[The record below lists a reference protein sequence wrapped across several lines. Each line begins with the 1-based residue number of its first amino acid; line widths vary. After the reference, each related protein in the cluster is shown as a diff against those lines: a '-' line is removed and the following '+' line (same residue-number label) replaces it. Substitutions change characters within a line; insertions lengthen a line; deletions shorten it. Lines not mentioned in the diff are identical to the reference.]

1 MIPPKNSRSRKAI
14 GRHGFDLS
22 GGSSGAGLQAM
33 KTSHKPLLALAA
45 VAAATSFLS
54 ARADVLNIY
63 SHRHYTGDQEINRLF
78 TEKTGIEVK
87 VVNADADQLIER
99 LKTEGENSPADLLVT
114 VDAGRL
120 QRAKSEGLLKPLESG
135 VLEKSSPKE
144 LRDPEGY
151 WYPYTLRARVI
162 LTAKDRVKPDE
173 IKNYEDLAD
182 PKWRG
187 RLLARSSGS
196 SYNQSLLASIV
207 TAQGKDEAAK
217 WTKGV
222 VSNFARPPQG
232 GDRDQIKAVASG
244 LADVC
249 ISNTYYLGLLL
260 NSKDEADRKAGQSVN
275 VIFPNQDGRGAHC
288 NVSAAGVTKHAKNV
302 SQAKAYLEFLVSP
315 EIQKLIANS
324 TFEHPI
330 NGDVTLS
337 PTHESWGKFKIDT
350 ETFPK
355 MSESQP
361 EATKIFD
368 QAGWK

>member
-1 MIPPKNSRSRKAI
+1 MKFSLRSIPT
-14 GRHGFDLS
+14 F
-22 GGSSGAGLQAM
+22 
-33 KTSHKPLLALAA
+33 AA
-45 VAAATSFLS
+45 FATATSFTCS
-54 ARADVLNIY
+54 AAQELNVY
-63 SHRHYTGDQEINRLF
+63 SHRHYAGDQAINQLF

-87 VVNADADQLIER
+87 VVNAEADQLIER
-99 LKTEGENSPADLLVT
+99 LKSEGENSPADVLIT

-120 QRAKSEGLLKPLESG
+120 QRAKADGLLQPVKSEALENAT
-135 VLEKSSPKE
+135 PKD

-173 IKNYEDLAD
+173 IKTYSDLSD

-187 RLLARSSGS
+187 RLLVRSSTS
-196 SYNQSLLASIV
+196 SYNQGLLASIV
-207 TAQGKDEAAK
+207 TADGKDKAGEWA
-217 WTKGV
+217 KGV

-260 NSKDEADRKAGQSVN
+260 NSKDEADRKAGESVN
-275 VIFPNQDGRGAHC
+275 VVFPNQDGRGAHC
-288 NVSAAGVTKHAKNV
+288 NVSGAGVTKHAKNV
-302 SQAKAYLEFLVSP
+302 DQAKAYMEFLVSP
-315 EIQKLIANS
+315 EIQKMIANG
-324 TFEHPI
+324 TYEYPI
-330 NGDVTLS
+330 SGDTTLS

-355 MSESQP
+355 MGESQI
-361 EATKIFD
+361 EATRLFD

>member
-1 MIPPKNSRSRKAI
+1 
-14 GRHGFDLS
+14 
-22 GGSSGAGLQAM
+22 M
-33 KTSHKPLLALAA
+33 KRFLTF
-45 VAAATSFLS
+45 AAATAAVSLLS
-54 ARADVLNIY
+54 ANADVVNVY
-63 SHRHYTGDQEINRLF
+63 SHRHYAGDQAINRMF

-99 LKTEGENSPADLLVT
+99 LKSEGENSPADILVT

-120 QRAKSEGLLKPLESG
+120 QRAKADGLLQPLKSET
-135 VLEKSSPKE
+135 LEKATPKE
-144 LRDPEGY
+144 LRDPDGY

-162 LTAKDRVKPDE
+162 LASKERVKAGE

-187 RLLARSSGS
+187 RVLARSSTS
-196 SYNQSLLASIV
+196 TYNQGLLASLV
-207 TAQGKDEAAK
+207 TANGKEEAAS
-217 WTKGV
+217 WAKGV
-222 VSNFARPPQG
+222 VSNFTRPPQG

-260 NSKDEADRKAGQSVN
+260 NAKDEADRKAGEAVT
-275 VIFPNQDGRGAHC
+275 VIFPNQDGRGAHV
-288 NVSAAGVTKHAKNV
+288 NVSGAGITKHAKNV
-302 SQAKAYLEFLVSP
+302 DQAKAYLEFLVSP

-324 TFEHPI
+324 TYEHPVS
-330 NGDVTLS
+330 GDTTLS
-337 PTHESWGKFKIDT
+337 ATHESWGKFKIDT

-355 MSESQP
+355 MGESQI
-361 EATKIFD
+361 EATRIFD